1 MEYGQIGLKHQNV
14 QLLVVEVFRKWNVLV
29 TTQHHYMEANLVREI
44 KHRNRNVMNERVQV
58 TIHYIIFCY

>member
-29 TTQHHYMEANLVREI
+29 TTQHHYMEANL
-44 KHRNRNVMNERVQV
+44 KM
-58 TIHYIIFCY
+58 

>member
-1 MEYGQIGLKHQNV
+1 MSYIQIGLKHQNV

-44 KHRNRNVMNERVQV
+44 KHRNRNVMNEQ
-58 TIHYIIFCY
+58 